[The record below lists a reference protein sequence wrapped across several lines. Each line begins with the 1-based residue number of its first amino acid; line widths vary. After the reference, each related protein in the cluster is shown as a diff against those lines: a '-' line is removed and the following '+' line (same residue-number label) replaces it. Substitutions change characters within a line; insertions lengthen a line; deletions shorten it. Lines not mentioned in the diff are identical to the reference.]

1 MGFKD
6 TINMLVAVNPD
17 VSVKGVKIVS
27 MSETS
32 GIGTKAAEP
41 EFLEKFN
48 GLGSPVSSKVDT
60 ISGAT
65 KTSKPV
71 IGAVDTALR
80 QTAEYIKSNGGLS

>member
-1 MGFKD
+1 
-6 TINMLVAVNPD
+6 MLVAITPD
-17 VSVKGVKIVS
+17 LSVKGVEIVS

-41 EFLEKFN
+41 AFLKQFAKQN
-48 GLGSPVSSKVDT
+48 IDGVKNVDT

-71 IGAVDTALR
+71 IEAVCASLQEVAL
-80 QTAEYIKSNGGLS
+80 YIDRNGGND